1 MNKTA
6 FLLLFCIRTAFAY
19 ADVPISRYAANA
31 YRFDREYP
39 QEKVYL
45 HFDNT
50 SYLTGDTVW
59 FKAYVVNA
67 SDFTASKS
75 GVLYVDL
82 LNAVGSEMKQQ
93 KFKIVDGQADGYICL
108 TNANTDTGRR
118 LRGERNLLS
127 GYYEIRA
134 YTAYMLNFQDVAVF
148 SRVFPVMEITKDEI
162 TGENVWKMPTYN
174 HFKYQK
180 RPLMAKTHDMD
191 VAFYPEGGNMIT
203 GRPCRVAFKVTGK
216 DGLGLDATGVLD
228 DSIRMSTVHDGMGS
242 FVFTP
247 SGKRSR
253 VKFQTA
259 DGITGTFDLPEA
271 VQYGH
276 TLNIVGQTDDSLK
289 LKVITSTAPA
299 NLQDS
304 LGLAIMCRGRLLHF
318 SQIPVQQE
326 QSDCTLSIDLSGIP
340 EGVCQICL
348 YDETGSPV
356 STRMFY
362 RRSKQDIPQIDVRF
376 DKQAYHPL
384 DKVKV
389 DVGMTYKGQP
399 FSDKICLS
407 IRDDD
412 GHQGPYYSDLR
423 TDLLLSSDLR
433 GLVWKPEY
441 YFESVDAEHNE
452 ALDLLCMVQGWERYD
467 WKQMAGVVEFKEKL
481 RIEEGLTL
489 NAWVKEKNSGLGLD
503 SIPLN
508 VGYMLPDSSTCQ
520 FKLLTEQGGYIGLDM
535 PDFYGDAEL
544 QMWPDRMRGHKIKK
558 KNSEIIFD
566 ELEPSIR
573 RLEPQEMEELWKQMA
588 KVENS
593 ADSTLDLPQVINI
606 NNGILLP
613 EVDIKEKRAFVDYA
627 TFRDFDIHKDREGY
641 NKMNITLREYLKSQG
656 YIIHEHDNKL
666 NLLIIGPYIPTG
678 NYHEH
683 PFDIPMSSIVSVVLF
698 DEPMEFET
706 CCRIMTRFNGGN
718 IDIKDHYELNEN
730 EKSKLNYVFPKELK
744 YLYIITL
751 ENGTIYTYNLKN
763 IEQHKLTVHG
773 YTPPAEFYTPQYPDG
788 PQYYD
793 VDYRRTLY
801 WNPNLE
807 TDKDGHA
814 GIEFY
819 NNSYST
825 RFKVSSSGLNGGV
838 PYSMDK

>member
-1 MNKTA
+1 M
-6 FLLLFCIRTAFAY
+6 LFCIRSLFAY
-19 ADVPISRYAANA
+19 AGNPLSHYAANA
-31 YRFDREYP
+31 YRFNKEYP

-67 SDFTASKS
+67 SDLTASKS

-82 LNAVGSEMKQQ
+82 LNAAGSEMKQQ
-93 KFKIVDGQADGYICL
+93 KFKIVDGQANGYISL
-108 TNANTDTGRR
+108 TNANTETGRKW
-118 LRGERNLLS
+118 RGEANLLS

-134 YTAYMLNFQDVAVF
+134 YTAYMLNFQDAAIF
-148 SRVFPVMEITKDEI
+148 SRVFPVMEITKDDT

-180 RPLMAKTHDMD
+180 RPLMSKTHDMD
-191 VAFYPEGGNMIT
+191 VTFYPEGGNMIT

-216 DGLGLDATGVLD
+216 DGLGLDASGVLG
-228 DSIRMSTVHDGMGS
+228 DSIQISTVHDGMGS

-247 SGKRSR
+247 SGKRGR
-253 VKFQTA
+253 VRFETA
-259 DGITGTFDLPEA
+259 DGICGTFDLPEA

-276 TLNIVGQTDDSLK
+276 TLNIVGQTADSLK
-289 LKVITSTAPA
+289 LKVISSTDPA
-299 NLQDS
+299 NQQDS
-304 LGLAIMCRGRLLHF
+304 LGLAIMCRGRLMHF
-318 SQIPVQQE
+318 STIPVQQE
-326 QSDCTLSIDLSGIP
+326 QSEGTLAIALSGIP

-348 YDETGSPV
+348 YDRTGNPV

-362 RRSKQDIPQIDVRF
+362 RRSSRDIPQIDVRF

-399 FSDKICLS
+399 FSDEICLS

-441 YFESVDAEHNE
+441 YFESVDAVHNE

-467 WKQMAGVVEFKEKL
+467 WKQMAGVVEFRETKRLEN
-481 RIEEGLTL
+481 GLTY
-489 NAWVKEKNSGLGLD
+489 NAWVKDRKSGLGID

-508 VGYMLPDSSTCQ
+508 VSYMLPDSSISQ
-520 FKLLTEQGGYIGLDM
+520 LKLLTEQGGYMGLDM
-535 PDFYGDAEL
+535 PDFYGDADL
-544 QMWPDRMRGHKIKK
+544 SLWPGKMSSRHKVSK
-558 KNSEIIFD
+558 KNTEVIFE
-566 ELEPSIR
+566 ELKPSVR
-573 RLEPQEMEELWKQMA
+573 RWEPQEMEELWKQMVKA
-588 KVENS
+588 ENS
-593 ADSTLDLPQVINI
+593 ADSTSALPQVINVKH
-606 NNGILLP
+606 GILLP
-613 EVDIKEKRAFVDYA
+613 EVDIKEKRLFVDYA
-627 TFRDFDIHKDREGY
+627 TFHDFDIHRDREGY
-641 NKMNITLREYLKSQG
+641 NKMNITLREYLMSQG
-656 YIIHEHDNKL
+656 FIVHDDSISYL
-666 NLLIIGPYIPTG
+666 IGPFGEFASFT
-678 NYHEH
+678 NA
-683 PFDIPMSSIVSVVLF
+683 FDDFKMSSIESVMLF
-698 DEPMEFET
+698 DELMDEET
-706 CCRIMTRFNGGN
+706 RIRVL
-718 IDIKDHYELNEN
+718 D
-730 EKSKLNYVFPKELK
+730 K
-744 YLYIITL
+744 YLGLNVNADPNAPYEPNEDGVWGYLCIITM
-751 ENGTIYTYNLKN
+751 EHKGSKIIDTYNLKN
-763 IEQHKLTVHG
+763 IQQLRLPVHG
-773 YTPPAEFYTPQYPDG
+773 YTPPAQFYTPQYPDG

-801 WNPNLE
+801 WNPNLQ

-825 RFKVSSSGLNGGV
+825 RFKVSASGLNGGV

>member
-1 MNKTA
+1 MKKST
-6 FLLLFCIRTAFAY
+6 FILLFCIRTVLAY
-19 ADVPISRYAANA
+19 ADVPISHYAANA
-31 YRFDREYP
+31 YRFDKEYP

-50 SYLTGDTVW
+50 SYMTGDTVW

-67 SDFTASKS
+67 SDLTVAKS
-75 GVLYVDL
+75 QVLYVDL
-82 LNAVGSEMKQQ
+82 LNAAGSMMKQQ

-108 TNANTDTGRR
+108 TNVNTKTGRR
-118 LRGERNLLS
+118 LRGEGNLLS

-134 YTAYMLNFQDVAVF
+134 YTAYMLNFQDAAVF
-148 SRVFPVMEITKDEI
+148 SRVFPVMEITQDEA

-180 RPLMAKTHDMD
+180 RPVMTKTHDMD
-191 VAFYPEGGNMIT
+191 VAFYPEGGQLII
-203 GRPCRVAFKVTGK
+203 GQPCRVAFKVTGK

-242 FVFTP
+242 FLFTP
-247 SGKRSR
+247 SGKINR
-253 VKFQTA
+253 VKFETA
-259 DGITGTFDLPEA
+259 DGISGTFDLPEA

-276 TLNIVGQTDDSLK
+276 TLNIVGQTGDSLK
-289 LKVITSTAPA
+289 LKVISSTGPE

-318 SQIPVQQE
+318 SQIPVDQE
-326 QSDCTLSIDLSGIP
+326 HSESILEVALSGIP

-348 YDETGSPV
+348 YDRTGSPV

-362 RRSKQDIPQIDVRF
+362 HRSSQDIPHIDVRF

-384 DKVKV
+384 DKVRLDV
-389 DVGMTYKGQP
+389 DITYKGLP
-399 FSDKICLS
+399 FSDNICLS
-407 IRDDD
+407 VRDDD

-441 YFESVDAEHNE
+441 YFESVDAEHDE

-467 WKQMAGVVEFKEKL
+467 WKQMAGVVEFREEH
-481 RIEEGLTL
+481 RIESGLTY
-489 NAWVKEKNSGLGLD
+489 NAWVKDRKSGLGID

-508 VGYMLPDSSTCQ
+508 VNYMLPDSSISQ
-520 FKLLTEQGGYIGLDM
+520 LKLLTEQGGYMGLDM
-535 PDFYGDAEL
+535 PDFYGDADL
-544 QMWPDRMRGHKIKK
+544 SLWPGKMSSRHKVSK
-558 KNSEIIFD
+558 KNSEVIFD
-566 ELEPSIR
+566 ELKPSVR
-573 RLEPQEMEELWKQMA
+573 QLEPQEMEELWKQMA

-593 ADSTLDLPQVINI
+593 ADSTQELPQVINVKH
-606 NNGILLP
+606 GIVLP
-613 EVDIKEKRAFVDYA
+613 EVDIKEKRMFVDYA
-627 TFRDFDIHKDREGY
+627 TFHDFDIHRDREGY
-641 NKMNITLREYLKSQG
+641 NKMNITLREYLMSQG
-656 YIIHEHDNKL
+656 YIVHEDSMM
-666 NLLIIGPYIPTG
+666 LIIGPTAAG
-678 NYHEH
+678 AT
-683 PFDIPMSSIVSVVLF
+683 FLSALDFKMSEIESVMLF
-698 DEPMEFET
+698 DELMDEET
-706 CCRIMTRFNGGN
+706 RIRVL
-718 IDIKDHYELNEN
+718 D
-730 EKSKLNYVFPKELK
+730 K
-744 YLYIITL
+744 YLGLNVNADPNAPYEPNEDGVRGYLCLITL
-751 ENGTIYTYNLKN
+751 EHKDSEVIDTYNLKN
-763 IEQHKLTVHG
+763 IQQVRLPVHG
-773 YTPPAEFYTPQYPDG
+773 YTPPAQFYTPQYPDG

-801 WNPNLE
+801 WNPNLQ

-825 RFKVSSSGLNGGV
+825 RFKVSASGLNMGV

>member
-1 MNKTA
+1 MNRTA
-6 FLLLFCIRTAFAY
+6 FLLLFCIRTVFAY
-19 ADVPISRYAANA
+19 AGEPLSHYAANA
-31 YRFDREYP
+31 YRFDKEYP

-67 SDFTASKS
+67 SDFSASKS

-82 LNAVGSEMKQQ
+82 LNAAGSEMKQQ
-93 KFKIVDGQADGYICL
+93 KFKIVDGQANGYICL
-108 TNANTDTGRR
+108 TNANTETGRKW
-118 LRGERNLLS
+118 RGEANLLS

-134 YTAYMLNFQDVAVF
+134 YTAYMLNFQDAAVF
-148 SRVFPVMEITKDEI
+148 SRVFPVMEITQDET

-174 HFKYQK
+174 SFKYQK
-180 RPLMAKTHDMD
+180 RPLMTKTHDMD
-191 VAFYPEGGNMIT
+191 VAFYPEGGQLII
-203 GRPCRVAFKVTGK
+203 GQPCRVAFKVTGR
-216 DGLGLDATGVLD
+216 DGLGLDATGILD
-228 DSIRMSTVHDGMGS
+228 DSINISTVHDGMGS

-259 DGITGTFDLPEA
+259 DGISGTFDLPQT

-276 TLNIVGQTDDSLK
+276 TLNIVGQTADSLK
-289 LKVITSTAPA
+289 LKVISSTDPA
-299 NLQDS
+299 ALQDS
-304 LGLAIMCRGRLLHF
+304 LGLAVMCRGRLLHF
-318 SQIPVQQE
+318 STIPVQQA
-326 QSDCTLSIDLSGIP
+326 DNTLDIDLSGIP

-362 RRSKQDIPQIDVRF
+362 HRSKQDIPQIDVRF

-441 YFESVDAEHNE
+441 YFESDDTEHNE

-467 WKQMAGVVEFKEKL
+467 WKQMAGVVEFQEKKRL
-481 RIEEGLTL
+481 ESGLTY
-489 NAWVKEKNSGLGLD
+489 NAWIRDRKSGLGID

-508 VGYMLPDSSTCQ
+508 VSYMLPDSSVSQ
-520 FKLLTEQGGYIGLDM
+520 LKLLTEQGGYMGLDM
-535 PDFYGDAEL
+535 PDFYGDADL
-544 QMWPDRMRGHKIKK
+544 SLWPGKMSSRHKVSK
-558 KNSEIIFD
+558 KNSEVFID
-566 ELEPSIR
+566 ELKPSVR
-573 RLEPQEMEELWKQMA
+573 QWVPQEMEELWKQMVKA
-588 KVENS
+588 ENS
-593 ADSTLDLPQVINI
+593 ADSTSALPQVINVKH
-606 NNGILLP
+606 GILLP
-613 EVDIKEKRAFVDYA
+613 EVDIKEKRLFVDYA
-627 TFRDFDIHKDREGY
+627 TFHDFDIHKDREGY
-641 NKMNITLREYLKSQG
+641 NKMNITLREYLMSQG
-656 YIIHEHDNKL
+656 FIVHDDS
-666 NLLIIGPYIPTG
+666 ISYTIGPFG
-678 NYHEH
+678 GSASFSN
-683 PFDIPMSSIVSVVLF
+683 PFDDFKMSSIESVMLF
-698 DEPMEFET
+698 DEPINAET
-706 CCRIMTRFNGGN
+706 RDRIFVTYNGGN
-718 IDIKDHYELNEN
+718 ANLIAPYDPDKN
-730 EKSKLNYVFPKELK
+730 EKLFY
-744 YLYIITL
+744 YCIITM
-751 ENGTIYTYNLKN
+751 EHKGSKIIDTYNLKN
-763 IEQHKLTVHG
+763 IQQLRLSVQG
-773 YTPPAEFYTPQYPDG
+773 YTPPAEFYSPQYPDG

-801 WNPNLE
+801 WYPNLQ

-814 GIEFY
+814 RIEFY

-825 RFKVSSSGLNGGV
+825 KFKASASGLNSGV

>member
-1 MNKTA
+1 MNKTT
-6 FLLLFCIRTAFAY
+6 FMLLFCISTVFAY
-19 ADVPISRYAANA
+19 AGNPLSHYAANA
-31 YRFDREYP
+31 YRFNKEYP

-50 SYLTGDTVW
+50 SYMTGDTVW

-82 LNAVGSEMKQQ
+82 LNAAGSEMKQQ

-108 TNANTDTGRR
+108 TNVNTETGRR

-134 YTAYMLNFQDVAVF
+134 YTSNMLNFQDAAIF
-148 SRVFPVMEITKDEI
+148 SRVFPVMEITKDEL

-180 RPLMAKTHDMD
+180 RPLMTKTHDMD

-216 DGLGLDATGVLD
+216 DGLGLDASGVLG
-228 DSIRMSTVHDGMGS
+228 DSIQISTVHDGMGS

-259 DGITGTFDLPEA
+259 DGISGTFDLPQT

-289 LKVITSTAPA
+289 LKVISSTAPA

-326 QSDCTLSIDLSGIP
+326 QSDCTLSIALSGIP

-348 YDETGSPV
+348 YDRTGNPV

-362 RRSKQDIPQIDVRF
+362 RRSSQDIPQIDVRF

-384 DKVKV
+384 DKVRLDV
-389 DVGMTYKGQP
+389 DVTYKGQP
-399 FSDKICLS
+399 FSDNICLS
-407 IRDDD
+407 VRDDD

-441 YFESVDAEHNE
+441 YFESDDTEHNE

-467 WKQMAGVVEFKEKL
+467 WKQMAGVVEFREKL
-481 RIEEGLTL
+481 RLESGLTY
-489 NAWVKEKNSGLGLD
+489 NAWVKDRKSGLGID

-508 VGYMLPDSSTCQ
+508 VSYMLPDSSVSQ
-520 FKLLTEQGGYIGLDM
+520 FKLLTEQGGYMGLDI

-544 QMWPDRMRGHKIKK
+544 SLWPGKMSSRHKVSK
-558 KNSEIIFD
+558 KNTEVIFE
-566 ELEPSIR
+566 ELKPSAR
-573 RLEPQEMEELWKQMA
+573 QWQPQEMEELWKQMVKA
-588 KVENS
+588 ENS
-593 ADSTLDLPQVINI
+593 ADSTSALPQVINVKH
-606 NNGILLP
+606 GIMLP
-613 EVDIKEKRAFVDYA
+613 EVDIREKRMFVDYA
-627 TFRDFDIHKDREGY
+627 TFRDFDVRRDKEGY

-656 YIIHEHDNKL
+656 YIVHDGEL
-666 NLLIIGPYIPTG
+666 MITALYPLIEGSTISDPLSLK
-678 NYHEH
+678 
-683 PFDIPMSSIVSVVLF
+683 MSSIESVIVF
-698 DEPMEFET
+698 DEPMDFET
-706 CCRIMTRFNGGN
+706 FDRVLRSTKGYFYNFSSEMLDNLF
-718 IDIKDHYELNEN
+718 
-730 EKSKLNYVFPKELK
+730 
-744 YLYIITL
+744 YLYLITL
-751 ENGTIYTYNLKN
+751 EHKDSEVIDTYNLKD
-763 IEQHKLTVHG
+763 IERLRLTAHG

-801 WNPNLE
+801 WNPNLQ

-825 RFKVSSSGLNGGV
+825 RFKVSASGLNGGV
-838 PYSMDK
+838 PYSLDK